1 MQKEKM
7 GGHGM
12 THKQRIRTI
21 GTIALALTLIM
32 SLTMCSGKQS
42 ARQKATLV
50 VNGDTVPKATAY
62 LHGEY
67 PLIPLI
73 ATFTACGYE
82 AERVSADVTRLTIDN
97 VVYTVDLSVP
107 SMTAEGSDV
116 NLLASPTGELDSLC
130 ERSGKDLLVFCYR
143 LGTNLSDHTNI
154 RLEYSTKLNTKTIYV
169 DIHVVA
175 DK

>member
-1 MQKEKM
+1 
-7 GGHGM
+7 M
-12 THKQRIRTI
+12 THKQRILKI
-21 GTIALALTLIM
+21 GTIALALVLIL

-67 PLIPLI
+67 PMIPLI

-82 AERVSADVTRLTIDN
+82 AKRVSSDVTRLTIDHTTY
-97 VVYTVDLSVP
+97 VLDMSVP
-107 SMTAEGSDV
+107 SLTAEGSEQ
-116 NLLASPTGELDSLC
+116 NLLLSPDGQLDNLC

-143 LGTNLSDHTNI
+143 LGTNLATHTNI
-154 RLEYSTKLNTKTIYV
+154 RLEYSTNLNTKTVYV
-169 DIHVVA
+169 QIHVVA

>member
-1 MQKEKM
+1 
-7 GGHGM
+7 M
-12 THKQRIRTI
+12 TSKQRMMKI
-21 GTIALALTLIM
+21 GTIALALTLIL
-32 SLTMCSGKQS
+32 SLTMCAGKQS

-50 VNGDTVPKATAY
+50 VNGDTAPKATAY

-67 PLIPLI
+67 PMIPLI

-82 AERVSADVTRLTIDN
+82 AERVSSDVTRLTIDN

-107 SMTAEGSDV
+107 SMTAEGSDQ
-116 NLLASPTGELDSLC
+116 NLLVSPDGDLDSLC

-143 LGTNLSDHTNI
+143 LGTNLAEHTNV
-154 RLEYSTKLNTKTIYV
+154 RLEYSTNLNTKTVYV
-169 DIHVVA
+169 QIHVVT